1 VLALTKING
10 LGLSIKGGRTRS
22 GGNKRATDTWLEP
35 SDKMRIEALYRRP
48 HDEARLDG
56 QRRPLGGG
64 GMKRALF
71 LGTARLGI
79 GMTPEQQAK
88 LFEEFTQADGKRPG
102 GASGGRAAALHVTDD
117 TARHLRYTSRAK
129 READVAH
136 SLHHPTHGIS
146 IVHGLLHRRTCSCDR
161 GAHTSWSSLLL
172 VYASLS

>member
-1 VLALTKING
+1 MYQHTGARADQDQWTWTIHQGGAHSFRREQTGHRHLA
-10 LGLSIKGGRTRS
+10 RT
-22 GGNKRATDTWLEP
+22 

-102 GASGGRAAALHVTDD
+102 GASGGRPAALHVTDD
-117 TARHLRYTSRAK
+117 TARHLRYTSRTTPLVTCVTRHAQNAK
-129 READVAH
+129 PTSRCRTVAPWRTTMQRM
-136 SLHHPTHGIS
+136 LHPETNGES
-146 IVHGLLHRRTCSCDR
+146 
-161 GAHTSWSSLLL
+161 
-172 VYASLS
+172 

>member
-1 VLALTKING
+1 MLALTKING

-129 READVAH
+129 READV
-136 SLHHPTHGIS
+136 
-146 IVHGLLHRRTCSCDR
+146 
-161 GAHTSWSSLLL
+161 
-172 VYASLS
+172 SLSHRCTMAHHDATDVTPRDKR